1 VTGHWTEFIV
11 FAVLFVGVAVMGF
24 MASRWKAGDTMEH
37 LDEWGLGGRKFGGWI
52 TWFLVGGDLY
62 TAYTFVAVPALV
74 FGAGALGFYALPYT
88 VVLYPLVFLPVL
100 RLWSVSRAKGYVTP
114 ADFVRGRYSS
124 PTLALLIALS
134 GIVATMPY
142 IALQLVGLES
152 VLRTMGINGHGI
164 LGHLPLF
171 IAFLVLALYTFQS
184 GLRAPAL
191 IAFVK
196 DALIY
201 LVIIVAVIYLPSK
214 FGGWGQI
221 VDAAQTKLS
230 KPNPA
235 TGKPTGS
242 VLLTSTNQLQY
253 ATLAL
258 GSALALFLYPHSA
271 TGILASRG
279 RNVIKKNMIALP
291 AYSFLLGLLALL
303 GYVAIAAGTKPIVNN
318 ATGRPDTNTIVP
330 ALFDGQFTGWF
341 AGIAFAAIGIGAL
354 VPAAIMSIAA
364 ANLWT
369 RNIYKE
375 YIRKGATA
383 RQEAKQ
389 AKWASLVVKFGA
401 VAFILFVDPQFSID
415 LQLIGGVVI
424 LQTLPA
430 VAISLYTRWQHSVAL
445 IAGWVVGMA
454 WGLYLLYTIPNPAN
468 GKLHFGGSALQ
479 LSKLSI
485 FGWHPFGASP
495 VQIYVGVV
503 ALAANVVVVVVLT
516 LVLRAVKVRDGR
528 DEIVGADFHVD
539 EGQEG
544 LRPVA
549 AEDMPGSANATI
561 STRTSQGV

>member
-1 VTGHWTEFIV
+1 MTGHRTEFTV

-24 MASRWKAGDTMEH
+24 LASRWKAGDTMDH
-37 LDEWGLGGRKFGGWI
+37 LDEWGLGGRKFGGWV

-88 VVLYPLVFLPVL
+88 VVLYPIVFLPVL

-114 ADFVRGRYSS
+114 ADFVRGRYGS
-124 PTLALLIALS
+124 PTLALLIAIT

-152 VLRTMGINGHGI
+152 VLRTMGINAHGFI
-164 LGHLPLF
+164 GHLPLLL
-171 IAFLVLALYTFQS
+171 AFLVLALYTFQS

-196 DALIY
+196 DGLIY

-214 FGGWGQI
+214 LGGWSHI
-221 VDAAQTKLS
+221 FDSAAAKFAATPS
-230 KPNPA
+230 KA
-235 TGKPTGS
+235 DGT
-242 VLLTSTNQLQY
+242 LLTGNNQLQY

-318 ATGRPDTNTIVP
+318 ATGKADTNTIVP
-330 ALFDGQFTGWF
+330 ALFQGQFSGWF

-375 YIRKGATA
+375 YINKGASSK
-383 RQEAKQ
+383 QEAKQ

-401 VAFILFVDPQFSID
+401 VAFIFFIDPQFSID
-415 LQLIGGVVI
+415 LQLIGGVII

-430 VAISLYTRWQHSVAL
+430 VAIALYTRWQHSAAL
-445 IAGWVVGMA
+445 IAGWAVGLG

-479 LSKLSI
+479 LSQLSI
-485 FGWHPFGASP
+485 VGWHPFGHSAF
-495 VQIYVGVV
+495 QIYVGVV
-503 ALAANVVVVVVLT
+503 ALAANLIVVLVVT
-516 LVLRAVKVRDGR
+516 AVLRALKVKDGR
-528 DEIVGADFHVD
+528 DDTVGADYHVD
-539 EGQEG
+539 EGDVG
-544 LRPVA
+544 LREVA
-549 AEDMPGSANATI
+549 AD
-561 STRTSQGV
+561 